1 MPAVP
6 VGSIDRRVARTR
18 GLLQQALVKLTAEKG
33 YTAVTVEDI
42 CRQANVGRSTFYTHY
57 PDKDCLRKAAIED
70 HLKPLQ
76 SRNTSLGLQPST
88 KGFSF
93 SRSVFEHA
101 LATRAMH
108 RALIGG
114 TKRETPEEI
123 HDWISQQVRREL
135 TDSSGHHESRAE
147 LEIATRF
154 VVGALLEVMHWW
166 LDHDADISPADID
179 RTFQQMVFDGVQTA
193 LDAPTDAG
201 G

>member
-1 MPAVP
+1 MP
-6 VGSIDRRVARTR
+6 VGSIDRRVTRTR
-18 GLLQQALVKLTAEKG
+18 GLLQQALVKLTTEKG

-57 PDKDCLRKAAIED
+57 PDKDCLRKAAIDE

-76 SRNTSLGLQPST
+76 TRDANRGLPPST
-88 KGFSF
+88 QGFSF

-123 HDWISQQVRREL
+123 HDWISKQIRREL
-135 TDSSGHHESRAE
+135 AGLSGHHESRAE

-166 LDHDADISPADID
+166 LDRDTDITPAEID
-179 RTFQQMVFDGVQTA
+179 RMFQQMVLNGVKTA
-193 LDAPTDAG
+193 LDAPADASD
-201 G
+201 

>member
-1 MPAVP
+1 M
-6 VGSIDRRVARTR
+6 GSIDRRVARTR
-18 GLLQQALVKLTAEKG
+18 GLLQQALVKLTTEKG

-57 PDKDCLRKAAIED
+57 PDKDCLRKAAIEE

-76 SRNTSLGLQPST
+76 SRNASLGLQPST
-88 KGFSF
+88 RGFSF

-166 LDHDADISPADID
+166 LDHDANISPADID

>member
-1 MPAVP
+1 M
-6 VGSIDRRVARTR
+6 GSIDRRVARTR

-88 KGFSF
+88 RGFSF

-166 LDHDADISPADID
+166 LDHDANISPADID
-179 RTFQQMVFDGVQTA
+179 RTFQKMVFDGVQTG